1 MDKKYKVL
9 HFRDRCIGC
18 GSCAAVCEDFWEMKE
33 DGLSFLKG
41 SKLQS
46 GADETTYE
54 LEIDDPKCNTDAEA
68 VCPVQIIKIKS
79 N

>member
-1 MDKKYKVL
+1 
-9 HFRDRCIGC
+9 
-18 GSCAAVCEDFWEMKE
+18 MKE

-41 SKLQS
+41 SKLQE
-46 GADETTYE
+46 GADEMTYE
-54 LEIDDPKCNTDAEA
+54 LDIDDPKCNTDAEA